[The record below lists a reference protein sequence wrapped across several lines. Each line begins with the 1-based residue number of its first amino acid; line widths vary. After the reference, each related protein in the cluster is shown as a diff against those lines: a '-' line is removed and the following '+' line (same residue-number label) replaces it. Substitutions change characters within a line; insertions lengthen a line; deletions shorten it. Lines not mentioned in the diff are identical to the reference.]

1 MSEFFAIIK
10 TRFAL
15 LKSQIGFIKY
25 MYQYGKMLFDMI
37 GEMNKGE

>member
-15 LKSQIGFIKY
+15 LKSQIGLIKY
-25 MYQYGKMLFDMI
+25 MIKYGKMLFELAGDL
-37 GEMNKGE
+37 NK